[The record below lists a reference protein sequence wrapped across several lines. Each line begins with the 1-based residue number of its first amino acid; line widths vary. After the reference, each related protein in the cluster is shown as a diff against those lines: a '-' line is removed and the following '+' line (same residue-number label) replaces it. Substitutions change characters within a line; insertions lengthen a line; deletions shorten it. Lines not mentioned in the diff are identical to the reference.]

1 MEQLY
6 NKIMVFLVLKNYD
19 CNGIETHKNL
29 VLKQTLSYLTKQTR
43 TILIVYFVADS
54 SYIICTK
61 EV

>member
-6 NKIMVFLVLKNYD
+6 NKIMVFSVLKNYD
-19 CNGIETHKNL
+19 CNRIETHKKL

>member
-19 CNGIETHKNL
+19 CNGIETHKKL